1 MKRFLATL
9 VTAICGAALMG
20 AYLVPTAEA
29 APYTPKTGVVFNNAA
44 GNKTAERRAQT
55 VLDKTISAV
64 PGCPTAKAHERQ
76 TITMAMYLF
85 SQKSTADRL
94 IAAHKRGVN
103 VHILIDN
110 GAEGR
115 AAVPAAQ
122 GVRHQ
127 QGAAAATWS
136 SATAAAACRT
146 TRTPP
151 ST

>member
-1 MKRFLATL
+1 MKRLLTTL

-20 AYLVPTAEA
+20 MYLVPTADA

-44 GNKTAERRAQT
+44 GNSTAERRAQT

-64 PGCPTAKAHERQ
+64 PGCPVGKAGCQ

-103 VHILIDN
+103 VHF
-110 GAEGR
+110 
-115 AAVPAAQ
+115 
-122 GVRHQ
+122 
-127 QGAAAATWS
+127 
-136 SATAAAACRT
+136 
-146 TRTPP
+146 
-151 ST
+151 